1 MTDTLRVAIET
12 VDRILAYGEPV
23 DRKAALLLEKY
34 QKESEPMRY
43 ALFAAVA
50 GRLMVEMTRKRYLR
64 VPSWESM
71 DIAERAQ
78 EAVGH
83 DEQ

>member
-1 MTDTLRVAIET
+1 MTEFLRAAINHVEQ
-12 VDRILAYGEPV
+12 ILACAAPV

-34 QKESEPMRY
+34 QQESEPMRH

-50 GRLMVEMTRKRYLR
+50 ARLMVEMTRKRYLR

-83 DEQ
+83 DER

>member
-1 MTDTLRVAIET
+1 
-12 VDRILAYGEPV
+12 
-23 DRKAALLLEKY
+23 
-34 QKESEPMRY
+34 MRH

-50 GRLMVEMTRKRYLR
+50 ARLMVEMTRKRYLR

-83 DEQ
+83 DER